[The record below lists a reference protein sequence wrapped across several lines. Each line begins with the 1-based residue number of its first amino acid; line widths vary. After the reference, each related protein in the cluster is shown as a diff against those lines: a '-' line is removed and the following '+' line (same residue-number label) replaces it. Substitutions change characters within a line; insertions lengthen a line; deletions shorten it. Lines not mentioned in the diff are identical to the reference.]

1 MGTRDF
7 GVLRGS
13 GNGHRPILED
23 RNSDEPNAVVLHSAL
38 DSWRAWLTTGVKRI
52 PIDRRRA
59 RGAEMGLKN
68 VLMGAPSGAVDFSG
82 AMARQAIDEAM
93 NELPTQH
100 RQVVKLAYFGGLTN
114 REIAQQLGLSVGGV
128 RRRLNESLAIVTGYL
143 ERGRSIGRRAMHGL
157 VGWFYWR
164 PLGGVVER
172 GHGPALDQVLQAGV
186 VAAMTVAAA
195 ALLVTHQAPPANVTH
210 PHKAPRVASVGSAG
224 SYPIQLQHTGPAV
237 VVVPSSQPSTVATA
251 ASPIAKAP
259 SLPVKLSV
267 LASIPASIS
276 ALPVKVPA
284 LSKTLETASVL
295 P

>member
-1 MGTRDF
+1 MGTREF
-7 GVLRGS
+7 GALRGPS
-13 GNGHRPILED
+13 NGHRPIPEG
-23 RNSDEPNAVVLHSAL
+23 RTADEPNADVLHSAIA
-38 DSWRAWLTTGVKRI
+38 SWRAWLTTGVKRV

-59 RGAEMGLKN
+59 RGAESQLKE
-68 VLMGAPSGAVDFSG
+68 VLLGAPSGAVDFSS
-82 AMARQAIDEAM
+82 AMARQAVDEAM

-128 RRRLNESLAIVTGYL
+128 RRRLNESLAIVATYL
-143 ERGRSIGRRAMHGL
+143 ERGRSFGRRAVHGL
-157 VGWFYWR
+157 MGWFYWR
-164 PLGGVVER
+164 PFGGLAER
-172 GHGPALDQVLQAGV
+172 GQGPALDQVLQAGV

-210 PHKAPRVASVGSAG
+210 SHKAPRVASVGSAG
-224 SYPIQLQHTGPAV
+224 SHPVQLQHLGPAV

-259 SLPVKLSV
+259 AVPAKL
-267 LASIPASIS
+267 SIPA
-276 ALPVKVPA
+276 LPIEVPA
-284 LSKTLETASVL
+284 LPKTLETASDL